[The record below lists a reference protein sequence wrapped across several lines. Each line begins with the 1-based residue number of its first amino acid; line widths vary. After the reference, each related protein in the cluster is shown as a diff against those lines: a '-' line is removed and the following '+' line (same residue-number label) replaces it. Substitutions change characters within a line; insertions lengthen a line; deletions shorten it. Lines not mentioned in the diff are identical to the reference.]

1 MKLVLVQ
8 QPSVVVWFVPC
19 NPPSKHLANLL
30 LLKYVFVAV
39 RGCCNSCS
47 CFIFEPGNNGRV
59 CNGMQWA
66 RTKKSAQ
73 LKSDAISCGSP
84 TGGTWCRQHGKLPA
98 RQNNIHLVINLTWP
112 MQTNRS
118 DILKLMWWS
127 AKTNPVLLDSRLSR
141 VLSCDVLP
149 SIEWRQVIEIGW
161 I

>member
-30 LLKYVFVAV
+30 LLS
-39 RGCCNSCS
+39 GCKSCS
-47 CFIFEPGNNGRV
+47 CFIFEPGSNRRV

-84 TGGTWCRQHGKLPA
+84 AGGTWCRQHGKLPA
-98 RQNNIHLVINLTWP
+98 RQNKIHLVISLTWP

-127 AKTNPVLLDSRLSR
+127 AKTRPMLLDSRLSR

-149 SIEWRQVIEIGW
+149 SIDWQQVIEIGW